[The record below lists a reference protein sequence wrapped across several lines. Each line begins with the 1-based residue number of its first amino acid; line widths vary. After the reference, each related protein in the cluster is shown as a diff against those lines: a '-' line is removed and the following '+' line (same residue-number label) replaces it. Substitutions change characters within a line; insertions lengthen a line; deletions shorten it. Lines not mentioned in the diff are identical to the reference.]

1 MTTKNQQVE
10 KPDQQDYQRF
20 CPRCNAS
27 DVRRS
32 WAHSHDDL
40 FRKLFY
46 RAYRCRI
53 CHFRFWQVAPLKVG
67 LFTVVIGPA
76 FVLTVLWAGTSDRPI
91 LETSAES
98 QAVRET
104 KTGPAQGDT
113 EAELQMGIRY
123 SLGDG
128 VVKNPKEA
136 VNWFEKAA
144 SHGSA
149 EAQYRYGLAL
159 QDGHGVLQDYK
170 ASLHWIEQAAQQGHA
185 RAQYSFGQMYRAGI
199 GAEVDK
205 ARAYLW
211 FNLAAAQGVGEA
223 ASARDSLVW
232 QLETEQIKSL
242 QEESRRISQM
252 IAEKESVNQ
261 PSSIK

>member
-1 MTTKNQQVE
+1 MKTKNQQVE
-10 KPDQQDYQRF
+10 ERDQQDYRRL

-46 RAYRCRI
+46 RAYRCRV
-53 CHFRFWQVAPLKVG
+53 CHFRFWQVAPFKVG
-67 LFTVVIGPA
+67 LFTVIIGPA
-76 FVLTVLWAGTSDRPI
+76 FVLTLLWMGTSDRLI
-91 LETSAES
+91 LETTAES

-104 KTGPAQGDT
+104 KESPVQGDA
-113 EAELQMGIRY
+113 EAELQMGLRY
-123 SLGDG
+123 AQGDG

-159 QDGHGVLQDYK
+159 QDGHGVLQDYQ

-199 GAEVDK
+199 GVDVDK

-232 QLETEQIKSL
+232 QLDAGQVKAL
-242 QEESRRISQM
+242 QEESRRLSK
-252 IAEKESVNQ
+252 AFVEKATVNQ
-261 PSSIK
+261 SINF